1 MDNKWEVNTLKKILL
16 IEDDLDLAR
25 ELALS
30 LRKWAFEVEL
40 IEKFDDIVKEFIDSK
55 FIYKYF

>member
-1 MDNKWEVNTLKKILL
+1 MKTLKKILL

-40 IEKFDDIVKEFIDSK
+40 IEKFDDIVKEFKDSK

>member
-1 MDNKWEVNTLKKILL
+1 M

-40 IEKFDDIVKEFIDSK
+40 IEKFDDIVKKFIDSK